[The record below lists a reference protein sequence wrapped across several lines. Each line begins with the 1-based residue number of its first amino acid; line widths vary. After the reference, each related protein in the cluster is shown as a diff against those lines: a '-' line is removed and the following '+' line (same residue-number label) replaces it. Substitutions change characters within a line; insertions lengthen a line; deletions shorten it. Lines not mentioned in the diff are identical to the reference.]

1 MAQNIN
7 VTSLFYV
14 NIDSN
19 NNKIT
24 KLIPNTTVK
33 ITQVDIDNILNYYN
47 KHGFLI
53 MDFSINTNL
62 NDINTVFMNLAN
74 NNTNNIIVADKDNTI
89 VRITSNTANIILN
102 SGLIFKVE
110 NAEKIVIPKVYFSI
124 DKNNFILNLE
134 RIFPS
139 NGYVYNMV
147 KNILQNSFNYVVTLD
162 NYKYEMLLNK
172 FINTILLT
180 SFNTEIYNYFGR
192 NNKLSS
198 DIMNNIINYFS
209 GELCMFNYG
218 VVSVPPNLCV
228 INNLTEKHCFNFL
241 DPLQKNIYNLTNT
254 NTSNTTKIDNL
265 NTQITALTNEKNSTY
280 ATLQEA
286 NNKIT
291 TLTGQITSLDI
302 KNKSCDDLLTTA
314 TNEKNTALNN
324 LDTLNIKTNNL
335 NSQISSLTADK
346 STCNTNLSSITSQL
360 TTTKGIVTNLTN
372 EKTTLQSSLDTA
384 NKNLSSLNSQF
395 TSLTNEKNTLDLQ
408 CKSSIN
414 ELNTKVTD
422 LTNTN
427 NQTLTNLNT
436 CKKEGDTV
444 KIELIKLTDNNTK
457 LKISVDN
464 ANIKAENESKLKDN
478 ALKSLDLC
486 NNQTNIIKS
495 ELNNEKANTNT
506 EIKLKQDAL
515 NRIDKL
521 NNEKNILSESK
532 FECDNNVTD
541 LNNKLTKSKS
551 DIKTL
556 NDNLIY
562 EETDKI
568 RIINLYNKL
577 TKDYTD
583 VNAKYIA
590 EQLVS
595 KKTKQELKT
604 LKEES
609 QGIQMNF
616 STINLWTGTTI
627 LFFILAII
635 FVSSKK

>member
-14 NIDSN
+14 NIDN

-33 ITQVDIDNILNYYN
+33 ITQADIDTILNYYN

-110 NAEKIVIPKVYFSI
+110 NAEKIIIPKVYFSI

-134 RIFPS
+134 KIFPS
-139 NGYVYNMV
+139 NIYVYNMV
-147 KNILQNSFNYVVTLD
+147 KNILQNSFNYLITLD

-192 NNKLSS
+192 NNRLSS

-209 GELCMFNYG
+209 GELCMFNHG
-218 VVSVPPNLCV
+218 VVNVPPNLCV
-228 INNLTEKHCFNFL
+228 INNLTEKHCFNFI
-241 DPLQKNIYNLTNT
+241 DPLQKNIYDLTTN
-254 NTSNTTKIDNL
+254 NTSNTTKINTL

-302 KNKSCDDLLTTA
+302 KNKSCDDLLTKST
-314 TNEKNTALNN
+314 TEKNKALND

-360 TTTKGIVTNLTN
+360 STTKGIVTNLTN
-372 EKTTLQSSLDTA
+372 DKNTLQSSLDSA
-384 NKNLSSLNSQF
+384 NKNISSLNSQF
-395 TSLTNEKNTLDLQ
+395 TSLTNEKNTLDSQ

-464 ANIKAENESKLKDN
+464 ANIKAENESKLKDT
-478 ALKSLDLC
+478 AIKSLDLC

-556 NDNLIY
+556 NETLIY

-568 RIINLYNKL
+568 RIISLYNNL

-609 QGIQMNF
+609 EGIQMNF
-616 STINLWTGTTI
+616 STLNLWTGTTI
-627 LFFILAII
+627 LFFILTIV

>member
-14 NIDSN
+14 NIDN

-24 KLIPNTTVK
+24 KLIPNTTVN
-33 ITQVDIDNILNYYN
+33 ITQVDIDSILNYYN
-47 KHGFLI
+47 KYGFLI

-62 NDINTVFMNLAN
+62 NDINSVFMNLVN
-74 NNTNNIIVADKDNTI
+74 NNTNNINVTDKDNTI

-102 SGLIFKVE
+102 SGLIFKIE

-124 DKNNFILNLE
+124 DKNNFLLNLE
-134 RIFPS
+134 KIFPS
-139 NGYVYNMV
+139 NDYIYNMI
-147 KNILQNSFNYVVTLD
+147 KNILQNSFNYIVTLD
-162 NYKYEMLLNK
+162 NYNYEMLLNK

-192 NNKLSS
+192 NNRLSS

-218 VVSVPPNLCV
+218 VVNIPPNLCV

-241 DPLQKNIYNLTNT
+241 DPLQKNIYDLTT
-254 NTSNTTKIDNL
+254 NNISNTTKINNL
-265 NTQITALTNEKNSTY
+265 NT
-280 ATLQEA
+280 
-286 NNKIT
+286 
-291 TLTGQITSLDI
+291 
-302 KNKSCDDLLTTA
+302 
-314 TNEKNTALNN
+314 
-324 LDTLNIKTNNL
+324 
-335 NSQISSLTADK
+335 QISSLTADK

-384 NKNLSSLNSQF
+384 NKNLSLLNSQF
-395 TSLTNEKNTLDLQ
+395 TSLTNEKNILDSQ

-464 ANIKAENESKLKDN
+464 ANIKADNESKLKDN

-506 EIKLKQDAL
+506 EMKLKEDAL

-521 NNEKNILSESK
+521 NNDKNILSESK

-556 NDNLIY
+556 NETLIY

-568 RIINLYNKL
+568 RIINLYNNL

-583 VNAKYIA
+583 VNAQYIA
-590 EQLVS
+590 EQLIS
-595 KKTKQELKT
+595 KKIKQELKT

-609 QGIQMNF
+609 EGFQMNF

-627 LFFILAII
+627 VFLILFIVFAT
-635 FVSSKK
+635 SKK